1 MLFSSMI
8 FLWLFLPVVLAGSFL
23 LRKPRFVNPFL
34 VLASLFFYAWGE
46 PVNVLLMLFSIL
58 LNYGAGRLLGR
69 FEKNDPYERRKLIL
83 AVDILLNL
91 ALLGYF
97 KYLGLLVEGI
107 NAVLGLLRGGSLDVP
122 TITLPIGISFFT
134 FQALSYVVD
143 VYRGQVQPQKKLINV
158 ALYISFSPS

>member
-1 MLFSSMI
+1 MLAEFAR
-8 FLWLFLPVVLAGSFL
+8 LD
-23 LRKPRFVNPFL
+23 KPALL
-34 VLASLFFYAWGE
+34 VLNMMDVAAGLAYQGMVPFATT
-46 PVNVLLMLFSIL
+46 FSVFTCL
-58 LNYGAGRLLGR
+58 RAV
-69 FEKNDPYERRKLIL
+69 EQVRKLIL